1 MGPDRTITDY
11 SHLQV
16 DRSVELD
23 AWARM
28 MPVLQGQ
35 VREIF
40 GFVNNHFAGHAP
52 ASVRMLQERL
62 AIPAVDPLSIGEQP
76 TLF

>member
-1 MGPDRTITDY
+1 MGPDRSIIDY

-16 DRSVELD
+16 DRSTELD

-28 MPVLQGQ
+28 IPVLQRQ
-35 VREIF
+35 VREVF

-62 AIPAVDPLSIGEQP
+62 GLPVVDPLTIGEQP